1 VYPKFNLKLPA
12 EVEEYYTIR
21 EKAEA
26 AGWEPGQNVGPAASS
41 NGPSRI
47 LAQALMKRAIADIP
61 IVTHIQKESAGMN
74 KLYAQ
79 SMCSVNQWRS
89 YQAAEALVS
98 AEVEEVR
105 AEADEIE
112 PGWSQVIWRQ
122 AMQYHSVLKQK
133 HEEERKAAEEL
144 AKKRKE
150 VEQRVQA
157 AKAAEQTPTAAAIA
171 APPPPNAKP
180 TPSASSADDE
190 AARVKAAELAA
201 EELIKME
208 EREKESKKAFSGG
221 KTMKKG
227 FLDGAKGKKKK

>member
-74 KLYAQ
+74 KLYSQ

-157 AKAAEQTPTAAAIA
+157 AKAAEQTPAAAIA
-171 APPPPNAKP
+171 APPSTAKA
-180 TPSASSADDE
+180 TPAAASADDE

-227 FLDGAKGKKKK
+227 FLDGSKGKKKK